1 MKARQNEHERYNFFD
16 ICTKEICHQTTT
28 LNTRVQV
35 DLPQGL
41 VGTLVVLPAIQ
52 TLGLKPQNGHL
63 MQGTQ
68 TLTFRL

>member
-1 MKARQNEHERYNFFD
+1 MYQ
-16 ICTKEICHQTTT
+16 EICHQTAT

-35 DLPQGL
+35 DLPQAL
-41 VGTLVVLPAIQ
+41 VRTLVVLPATQ
-52 TLGLKPQNGHL
+52 TLGLKLQNRYL